1 MIYFQPV
8 GPGSPWR
15 ELMLYEPSIHRDG
28 YGPSHT
34 SLLAAFCLQVD
45 VDEARASSKAL
56 HARITGSQK
65 CEHDKASV
73 IRRLFR
79 LLKKTHTC
87 QNSSHIP
94 HIFHR
99 PAQQGLALTILVLL
113 LCIRHVQPHS
123 LLHFLT
129 PHLSLS
135 AASLKSSFSS
145 NVFPPNSWD
154 STASSTS
161 PRRRSWRRRRGRASI

>member
-1 MIYFQPV
+1 
-8 GPGSPWR
+8 
-15 ELMLYEPSIHRDG
+15 MLYEGADKPSIH
-28 YGPSHT
+28 YIPSYT

-79 LLKKTHTC
+79 LVKKTHAY
-87 QNSSHIP
+87 QNTSHNP
-94 HIFHR
+94 HIIRR
-99 PAQQGLALTILVLL
+99 PAQQGLALTVLVLL
-113 LCIRHVQPHS
+113 LCIWYVQPFS
-123 LLHFLT
+123 LLH
-129 PHLSLS
+129 LSHPPPLPLRRLLEEVLIL
-135 AASLKSSFSS
+135 LKR
-145 NVFPPNSWD
+145 PGPNSRD

-161 PRRRSWRRRRGRASI
+161 TRRRSWRRRRGRASI